1 MIKNIPDLSKVE
13 AGKLELDLAAVVL
26 RPALENSLTMVKKKA
41 VKKALQLSTKLDGIP
56 DSIRA
61 DERKLEQVLYNLL
74 AKAVKFTPKGGK
86 IFLAARPLV

>member
-1 MIKNIPDLSKVE
+1 MINNIPDLSKVE

-41 VKKALQLSTKLDGIP
+41 VKKALQLSTKLGGIP

-61 DERKLEQVLYNLL
+61 DDRKLKQVLYNLL
-74 AKAVKFTPKGGK
+74 ANEVKFTPEGGK